1 MTEAAAAPRTT
12 GQRLRRRF
20 NSAVPWLLM
29 APGLLWLLLFYV
41 LPVVQLFT
49 YSIST
54 GSLDKGFVMTMSP
67 DAYITALT
75 KFGPQFLNSIMY
87 GGLATIF
94 TFVIGF
100 PVAYTIA
107 IRGGRYKN

>member
-1 MTEAAAAPRTT
+1 MTEAAAAPRTP
-12 GQRLRRRF
+12 GQRRRLRF
-20 NSAVPWLLM
+20 NAAVPWLLM
-29 APGLLWLLLFYV
+29 APGLLWLLFYV

-54 GSLDKGFVMTMSP
+54 GSLDRGFVMTMSP
-67 DAYITALT
+67 DAYVTALT